1 MELLGSQENDVDSSP
16 GQSLNGS
23 FRKTRSGIS
32 QNDLDS
38 PPGNSLSGSFR
49 KSSSVMSA
57 RSLSGISTSSKSV
70 PASRRAF
77 KALKDYARKLVSLE
91 LFTQGLED
99 WVLENSV
106 GDLSNKGQFFRSPF
120 SIDELCK
127 LDLALEGVLFQQLY
141 RMPCS
146 AYASDDS
153 KEDKYFAI
161 EDFLHAIVNGLW
173 RTFWRRSGPLPF
185 FLSCPRH
192 PGSKFYTVEKAV
204 SRGRLEELCGLALV
218 QRTGSDMQ
226 VRWDHV
232 MEFALFRPDI
242 LSENEL
248 RLSPGSICE
257 ALFYGVHILIT
268 HSLSKFSAV
277 GNDSVFI
284 LVFDSKFGGVVKLGG
299 DIGKL
304 EVNSADPY
312 QSVTEWIKCHA
323 EVAVSPVDQ
332 VWNKLGN
339 ANWRDLGTLQVL
351 LATFHSIVQWMG
363 LPRKSIASLA
373 SDHGLRLQK
382 RRMECRLIENEN
394 AMVSF
399 QQIVHQGEIEELDQS
414 DNPSLKKR
422 ASNMKLRQGDVLM
435 LDDQQ
440 QGNKSFQIQD
450 SLVGG
455 NYFMYSAVSPD
466 FPAELFT
473 LYVGAH
479 PSRLEPSWEDM
490 SLWYQVQRQTKV
502 LNILKQ
508 QGISCKYLPR
518 IVASGRILH
527 PGPCKK
533 QSPGGCCDHLWCG
546 TPILVTSPVGEP
558 LSFTVARD
566 GPFSSEE
573 ALRCCRDCLAALR
586 SASIANVQHGDLC
599 PENIIR
605 VIDPKG
611 SGKMFLHVPIS
622 WGRAVLEDRD
632 SPAINLQFSS
642 SHALQ
647 HGKLCPS
654 SDAESLIYLLFFV
667 CGGPMQQQDSIESA
681 LQWRERSWAKRLI
694 QQQLGEISAL
704 LKAFADYIDSLC
716 GTPYPVDYDI
726 WLKRLNRAVDG
737 SADRGKMIEVVATK
751 LRLEDVAESSG
762 TSGGGI

>member
-1 MELLGSQENDVDSSP
+1 
-16 GQSLNGS
+16 
-23 FRKTRSGIS
+23 
-32 QNDLDS
+32 
-38 PPGNSLSGSFR
+38 
-49 KSSSVMSA
+49 MSA
-57 RSLSGISTSSKSV
+57 RSLSGISTSSKSI
-70 PASRRAF
+70 PTSRRVF
-77 KALKDYARKLVSLE
+77 KALKEYAKKLVNLE

-99 WVLENSV
+99 WVLENSQV
-106 GDLSNKGQFFRSPF
+106 NLCNEGQFFRSPF

-127 LDLALEGVLFQQLY
+127 LDLALEGVLFQQLF
-141 RMPCS
+141 RMPSS

-153 KEDKYFAI
+153 QEDKYFAI

-173 RTFWRRSGPLPF
+173 RTFWRKSGPLPF

-192 PGSKFYTVEKAV
+192 PGSKFYTVEKAI
-204 SRGRLEELCGLALV
+204 SRGRLEELCGLALI
-218 QRTGSDMQ
+218 QGNGSDLQ
-226 VRWDHV
+226 VRWDQV

-268 HSLSKFSAV
+268 RSLSKFSTV

-284 LVFDSKFGGVVKLGG
+284 LVFDAKFGGVVKLGG
-299 DIGKL
+299 DVGKL

-312 QSVTEWIKCHA
+312 QSVTEWIKCNA
-323 EVAVSPVDQ
+323 EVAVSPADQ

-363 LPRKSIASLA
+363 SPRKSIASLA

-382 RRMECRLIENEN
+382 RRMQSRLIENEN
-394 AMVSF
+394 ENALVSF
-399 QQIVHQGEIEELDQS
+399 QQMVHQGEIEELDQS
-414 DNPSLKKR
+414 DNPSLKKQ
-422 ASNMKLRQGDVLM
+422 ASRLKLRQGDVLM

-440 QGNKSFQIQD
+440 QGHKSFQIWD

-455 NYFMYSAVSPD
+455 NYFMYSAISPD
-466 FPAELFT
+466 FPEELLT

-518 IVASGRILH
+518 ILASGRILH
-527 PGPCKK
+527 SGPCKK
-533 QSPGGCCDHLWCG
+533 QSPGGRCDHLRCG

-605 VIDPKG
+605 VIDPQG
-611 SGKMFLHVPIS
+611 SGNMFLYVPIS

-654 SDAESLIYLLFFV
+654 SDAESLIYLIFFV

-681 LQWRERSWAKRLI
+681 LQWRERSWAKRSI
-694 QQQLGEISAL
+694 QQQLGEVSAL
-704 LKAFADYIDSLC
+704 LKAFADYVDSLC

-726 WLKRLNRAVDG
+726 WFKRLNGAVDG
-737 SADRGKMIEVVATK
+737 TADRGKTIEEVATK
-751 LRLEDVAESSG
+751 PRLEDVAESSG

>member
-1 MELLGSQENDVDSSP
+1 
-16 GQSLNGS
+16 
-23 FRKTRSGIS
+23 
-32 QNDLDS
+32 
-38 PPGNSLSGSFR
+38 
-49 KSSSVMSA
+49 
-57 RSLSGISTSSKSV
+57 
-70 PASRRAF
+70 
-77 KALKDYARKLVSLE
+77 
-91 LFTQGLED
+91 
-99 WVLENSV
+99 
-106 GDLSNKGQFFRSPF
+106 
-120 SIDELCK
+120 
-127 LDLALEGVLFQQLY
+127 
-141 RMPCS
+141 
-146 AYASDDS
+146 
-153 KEDKYFAI
+153 
-161 EDFLHAIVNGLW
+161 
-173 RTFWRRSGPLPF
+173 
-185 FLSCPRH
+185 
-192 PGSKFYTVEKAV
+192 
-204 SRGRLEELCGLALV
+204 
-218 QRTGSDMQ
+218 
-226 VRWDHV
+226 
-232 MEFALFRPDI
+232 
-242 LSENEL
+242 
-248 RLSPGSICE
+248 
-257 ALFYGVHILIT
+257 
-268 HSLSKFSAV
+268 
-277 GNDSVFI
+277 
-284 LVFDSKFGGVVKLGG
+284 
-299 DIGKL
+299 
-304 EVNSADPY
+304 
-312 QSVTEWIKCHA
+312 
-323 EVAVSPVDQ
+323 
-332 VWNKLGN
+332 
-339 ANWRDLGTLQVL
+339 
-351 LATFHSIVQWMG
+351 
-363 LPRKSIASLA
+363 
-373 SDHGLRLQK
+373 
-382 RRMECRLIENEN
+382 
-394 AMVSF
+394 
-399 QQIVHQGEIEELDQS
+399 
-414 DNPSLKKR
+414 
-422 ASNMKLRQGDVLM
+422 
-435 LDDQQ
+435 
-440 QGNKSFQIQD
+440 
-450 SLVGG
+450 
-455 NYFMYSAVSPD
+455 MYSAVSPD

-533 QSPGGCCDHLWCG
+533 QSPGGRCDHLWCG

-704 LKAFADYIDSLC
+704 LKAFADYVDSLC